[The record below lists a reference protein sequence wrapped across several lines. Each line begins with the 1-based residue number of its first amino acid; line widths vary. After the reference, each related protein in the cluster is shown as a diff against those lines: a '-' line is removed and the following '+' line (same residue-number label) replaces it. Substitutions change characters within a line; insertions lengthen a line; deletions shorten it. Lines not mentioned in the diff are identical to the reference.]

1 MFLLFFVPSSEQEMF
16 KEEIK
21 SLQSLRGKLLQR
33 VQELEDE
40 VKTARD
46 EAEKLARSNKSDD
59 EVRSLKLRFG
69 FVLVFFSLLLF

>member
-1 MFLLFFVPSSEQEMF
+1 MEKVFTYLFLLSEQEMF

-21 SLQSLRGKLLQR
+21 SLQNLRSKLLQR

-40 VKTARD
+40 LKTARD

-59 EVRSLKLRFG
+59 EV
-69 FVLVFFSLLLF
+69 SLLK

>member
-1 MFLLFFVPSSEQEMF
+1 MF
-16 KEEIK
+16 KDEIK

-40 VKTARD
+40 LKTARD

-59 EVRSLKLRFG
+59 EVSSLIFRVTHLKRTSIVSNG
-69 FVLVFFSLLLF
+69 GPCCN